1 MILTEKGKG
10 MTDYWCFRAVL
21 SGQTLPLET
30 GLEAVLGAEALSVE
44 KTAAGHNLLQAWFE
58 EEPDAAL
65 LADVVSRSADHS
77 SLIEQN
83 LICYQN
89 TDWLA
94 ENRKAFPP
102 LHLGPFWIYGS
113 HIKEKRPAGSHSLL
127 VEAAQAFGSGTH
139 PTTQTCL
146 LALADQNRI
155 KPRLRRILD
164 MGCGSAILA
173 MAAQRLFPAAEIF
186 AVDNDEVSVRTAI
199 ENRRKNQI
207 SPMKMRAMVSEGF
220 AARDVSRSGPYD
232 LIMANILAGPLRR
245 MAADLTGNLAP
256 RGQLILSGLLRSQ
269 ARQIVGDYR
278 ARQMVLDR
286 RLDQG
291 DWCCLVFSRRRIG

>member
-1 MILTEKGKG
+1 

-30 GLEAVLGAEALSVE
+30 GLEVVLGAEALSVE
-44 KTAAGHNLLQAWFE
+44 KADGGDNLVQAWFE
-58 EEPDAAL
+58 DEPEAGL
-65 LADVVSRSADHS
+65 LAEVVSRSVSPDQ
-77 SLIEQN
+77 LVEQE
-83 LICYQN
+83 LICHQN
-89 TDWLA
+89 RDWLA

-113 HIKEKRPAGSHSLL
+113 HITETKPAGSLPLL

-146 LALADQNRI
+146 LALSSQRKARSA
-155 KPRLRRILD
+155 PRRILD

-173 MAAQRLFPAAEIF
+173 MAAQRLFPAADIF
-186 AVDNDEVSVRTAI
+186 AVDNDAVSVRTAI

-207 SPMKMRAMVSEGF
+207 SPMKMRAVVSEGF
-220 AARDVSRSGPYD
+220 AARDVSRNGPYD
-232 LIMANILAGPLRR
+232 LILANILAGPLRR
-245 MAADLTGNLAP
+245 MAADLTANLAP

-269 ARQIVGDYR
+269 ARQLICDYR
-278 ARQMVLDR
+278 ARQMVLDQ

-291 DWCCLVFSRRRIG
+291 DWCCLVLSRQRTG

>member
-1 MILTEKGKG
+1 

-30 GLEAVLGAEALSVE
+30 GLEVVLGAEALSVE
-44 KTAAGHNLLQAWFE
+44 KADGGDNLVQAWFE
-58 EEPDAAL
+58 DEPEAGL
-65 LADVVSRSADHS
+65 LAEVVSRSVSPDQ
-77 SLIEQN
+77 LVEQELVCHRN
-83 LICYQN
+83 R
-89 TDWLA
+89 DWLA

-113 HIKEKRPAGSHSLL
+113 HITETKPAGSLPLL

-146 LALADQNRI
+146 LALSSQRKARSA
-155 KPRLRRILD
+155 PRRILD

-173 MAAQRLFPAAEIF
+173 MAAQRLFPAADIF
-186 AVDNDEVSVRTAI
+186 AVDNDAVSVRTAI

-207 SPMKMRAMVSEGF
+207 SPMKMRAVVSEGF
-220 AARDVSRSGPYD
+220 AARDVSRNGPYD
-232 LIMANILAGPLRR
+232 LILANILAGPLRR
-245 MAADLTGNLAP
+245 MAADLTANLAP

-269 ARQIVGDYR
+269 ARQLICDYR
-278 ARQMVLDR
+278 ARQMVLDQ

-291 DWCCLVFSRRRIG
+291 DWCCLVLSRQRTG

>member
-1 MILTEKGKG
+1 

-30 GLEAVLGAEALSVE
+30 GLEVVLGAEALSVE
-44 KTAAGHNLLQAWFE
+44 KADGGDNLVQAWFE
-58 EEPDAAL
+58 DEPEAGLLEE
-65 LADVVSRSADHS
+65 VVSRSVSPDQ
-77 SLIEQN
+77 LVEQE
-83 LICYQN
+83 LICHQN
-89 TDWLA
+89 RDWLA
-94 ENRKAFPP
+94 ENRRAFPP

-113 HIKEKRPAGSHSLL
+113 HITETKPAGSLPLL

-146 LALADQNRI
+146 LALSSQRKARSA
-155 KPRLRRILD
+155 PRRILD

-173 MAAQRLFPAAEIF
+173 MAAQRLFPAADIF
-186 AVDNDEVSVRTAI
+186 AVDNDAVSVRTAI

-207 SPMKMRAMVSEGF
+207 SPMKMRAVVSEGF
-220 AARDVSRSGPYD
+220 AARDVSRNGPYD
-232 LIMANILAGPLRR
+232 LILANILAGPLRR
-245 MAADLTGNLAP
+245 MAADLTANLAP

-269 ARQIVGDYR
+269 ARQLICDYR
-278 ARQMVLDR
+278 ARQMVLDQ

-291 DWCCLVFSRRRIG
+291 DWCCLVLSRQRTG

>member
-1 MILTEKGKG
+1 

-30 GLEAVLGAEALSVE
+30 GLEVVLGAEALSVE
-44 KTAAGHNLLQAWFE
+44 KADGGDNLVQAWFE
-58 EEPDAAL
+58 DEPEAGL
-65 LADVVSRSADHS
+65 LAEVVSRSVSPDQ
-77 SLIEQN
+77 LVEQE
-83 LICYQN
+83 LICHRN
-89 TDWLA
+89 RDWLA

-113 HIKEKRPAGSHSLL
+113 HITETKPAGSLPLL

-146 LALADQNRI
+146 LALSSQRKARSA
-155 KPRLRRILD
+155 PRRILD

-173 MAAQRLFPAAEIF
+173 MAAQRLFPAADIF
-186 AVDNDEVSVRTAI
+186 AVDNDAVSVRTAI

-207 SPMKMRAMVSEGF
+207 SPMKMRAVVSEGF
-220 AARDVSRSGPYD
+220 AARDVSRNGPYD
-232 LIMANILAGPLRR
+232 LILANILAGPLRR
-245 MAADLTGNLAP
+245 MAADLTANLAP

-269 ARQIVGDYR
+269 ARQLICDYR
-278 ARQMVLDR
+278 ARQMVLDQ

-291 DWCCLVFSRRRIG
+291 DWCCLVLSRQRTG

>member
-1 MILTEKGKG
+1 

-30 GLEAVLGAEALSVE
+30 GLEVVLGAEALSVE
-44 KTAAGHNLLQAWFE
+44 KADGGDNLVQAWFE
-58 EEPDAAL
+58 DEPEAGLLEE
-65 LADVVSRSADHS
+65 VVSRSVSPDQ
-77 SLIEQN
+77 LVEQE
-83 LICYQN
+83 LICHQN
-89 TDWLA
+89 RDWLA

-113 HIKEKRPAGSHSLL
+113 HITETKPAGSLPLL

-146 LALADQNRI
+146 LALSSQRKAGSA
-155 KPRLRRILD
+155 PRRILD

-173 MAAQRLFPAAEIF
+173 MAAQRLFPAADIF
-186 AVDNDEVSVRTAI
+186 AVDNDAVSVRTAI

-207 SPMKMRAMVSEGF
+207 SPMKMRAVVSEGF
-220 AARDVSRSGPYD
+220 AARDVSRNGPYD
-232 LIMANILAGPLRR
+232 LILANILAGPLRR
-245 MAADLTGNLAP
+245 MAADLTANLAP

-269 ARQIVGDYR
+269 ARQLICDYR
-278 ARQMVLDR
+278 ARQMVLDQ

-291 DWCCLVFSRRRIG
+291 DWCCLVLSRQRTG